1 MKSSLAPLRAAHAA
15 APVKLH
21 HMSEECT
28 GSNVSLALV
37 ATALAF
43 LVLSFCG
50 TTLVD
55 YLYGW
60 TIVRWQQGQ
69 DPVASSTHRSLLFKG
84 QQKKRVFKVGQVLPH
99 IDVSLSNP
107 FASRC
112 RQNEEKRHVEIELI
126 EVRTGQDG

>member
-112 RQNEEKRHVEIELI
+112 RQNEEKRKRFGVGDIVEKI
-126 EVRTGQDG
+126 G